1 MKEKR
6 LYGLLAEFD
15 DADRLV
21 LVARKA
27 YEGGYRKMDAYTP
40 FPVKGIQEAIGFRR
54 RWVAPIV
61 LAAGIIG
68 GLGGFFMQC
77 DAAIFAYPINVGG
90 RPLFSWPSFIPI
102 TFELTIL
109 TASSFAILGLLALC
123 GLPMPYHPVFNV
135 PSFQLASRD
144 RFFLAIF
151 ARDPRFDREATRSF
165 LQDAGAKEVS
175 DIER

>member
-6 LYGLLAEFD
+6 LYGVLAEFPK
-15 DADRLV
+15 AEQV
-21 LVARKA
+21 VAAARQA
-27 YEGGYRKMDAYTP
+27 RAAGYRRMDAYTP
-40 FPVKGIQEAIGFRR
+40 FPVKELPEALGFRR

-61 LAAGIIG
+61 LAGGIIG
-68 GLGGFFMQC
+68 GLGAFFMQC

-90 RPLFSWPSFIPI
+90 RPLYSWPSFIPI
-102 TFELTIL
+102 TFELTVL
-109 TASSFAILGLLALC
+109 TAASFALLGLLALN

-151 ARDPRFDREATRSF
+151 ARDPMFDRERTRAF
-165 LQDAGAKEVS
+165 LEGLGAREVS
-175 DIER
+175 DVER